1 MKYVLMFLTF
11 LSVCTT
17 AELLQIPLTLDTTRT
32 VTIPAGVTF
41 VEETITVKPSDD
53 PDFQKYLDKIKG
65 YTIESVSLSAD
76 NAVLFSGLIALPNF
90 ALGFIQVEFPAYNF
104 TTTKVEV
111 LHNGKDIYL
120 GLTGDQLAKMA
131 ESIQKNGSMQM
142 KIKTFTSSF
151 YGKFDLKV
159 KINLKAKL

>member
-1 MKYVLMFLTF
+1 MKYVFMFLTF

-32 VTIPAGVTF
+32 VTIPAAVTF

-76 NAVLFSGLIALPNF
+76 KAVLVSGLLEVPNKAIAS
-90 ALGFIQVEFPAYNF
+90 IIVKFPANNF
-104 TTTKVEV
+104 TTTKIEL
-111 LHNGKDIYL
+111 LHDGKDIVL
-120 GLTGDQLAKMA
+120 GLTGDQLAGLA

-142 KIKTFTSSF
+142 NVTAFTSSF

-159 KINLKAKL
+159 KINLKIKV

>member
-1 MKYVLMFLTF
+1 MKYVLMFFTF

-32 VTIPAGVTF
+32 VTIPAGVTD

-76 NAVLFSGLIALPNF
+76 KAIVVPGLLELPNK
-90 ALGFIQVEFPAYNF
+90 AIAFITVEFPANNIS
-104 TTTKVEV
+104 TTRVE
-111 LHNGKDIYL
+111 LLNDGKDINL
-120 GLTGDQLAKMA
+120 GLNGDQLARMA

-142 KIKTFTSSF
+142 KVYAFTSSL

-159 KINLKAKL
+159 KINLKIKV

>member
-1 MKYVLMFLTF
+1 MKYVLMFFTF

-17 AELLQIPLTLDTTRT
+17 TELLQIPLTLDTTRT

-65 YTIESVSLSAD
+65 YKIESVSLSAD
-76 NAVLFSGLIALPNF
+76 KAILISGLLELPNK
-90 ALGFIQVEFPAYNF
+90 AVAGIIVQFPEYNF
-104 TTTKVEV
+104 STMKTEL
-111 LHNGKDIYL
+111 LHDGKDINL

-142 KIKTFTSSF
+142 KITAFTSSF

>member
-1 MKYVLMFLTF
+1 MKYVLMFFTF

-32 VTIPAGVTF
+32 VTIPAGVTD

-76 NAVLFSGLIALPNF
+76 NAVLASGLYGLPNM
-90 ALGFIQVEFPAYNF
+90 ALASIIVNFPDYNF
-104 TTTKVEV
+104 TTTKIEF
-111 LHNGKDIYL
+111 LHDGKDINL
-120 GLTGDQLAKMA
+120 GLNGDQLAKMA

-142 KIKTFTSSF
+142 KVTAYTSSF
-151 YGKFDLKV
+151 FGKFDLKV
-159 KINLKAKL
+159 KINLKIKV

>member
-1 MKYVLMFLTF
+1 MKYVLMFFTF

-32 VTIPAGVTF
+32 VTIPAGVTD

-76 NAVLFSGLIALPNF
+76 KAILVSGLYEPPNKAL
-90 ALGFIQVEFPAYNF
+90 AFITVEFPANNF
-104 TTTKVEV
+104 STTRVE
-111 LHNGKDIYL
+111 LLNDGKDINL
-120 GLTGDQLAKMA
+120 GLNGDQLARMA

-142 KIKTFTSSF
+142 KVYAFSSSL

-159 KINLKAKL
+159 KINLKIKV

>member
-1 MKYVLMFLTF
+1 MKYVLMFFTF

-32 VTIPAGVTF
+32 VTIPAGITRF
-41 VEETITVKPSDD
+41 EETITVKPSDD

-65 YTIESVSLSAD
+65 YTIESVSFSAN
-76 NAVLFSGLIALPNF
+76 NAILNSGLVEAPNKVIAY
-90 ALGFIQVEFPAYNF
+90 IEVEFPANNF
-104 TTTKVEV
+104 VTAQSEL
-111 LHNGKDIYL
+111 LHDGKDINL

-142 KIKTFTSSF
+142 RVFVNSKSF

>member
-1 MKYVLMFLTF
+1 MKYILMFFTF

-76 NAVLFSGLIALPNF
+76 KAVLASGLLGIPNMAIASIIVN
-90 ALGFIQVEFPAYNF
+90 FPANNF
-104 TTTKVEV
+104 TTTKTEI
-111 LHNGKDIYL
+111 LHDGMDIDL

-142 KIKTFTSSF
+142 NVRAFTSTFS
-151 YGKFDLKV
+151 GKFDLKV
-159 KINLKAKL
+159 KINLKIKV

>member
-1 MKYVLMFLTF
+1 MFFTF

-32 VTIPAGVTF
+32 VTIPAGVTY

-76 NAVLFSGLIALPNF
+76 KARLFSGLLEAPNKALS
-90 ALGFIQVEFPAYNF
+90 FITVEFPANNF
-104 TTTKVEV
+104 STTRVE
-111 LHNGKDIYL
+111 LLNDGKDINL
-120 GLTGDQLAKMA
+120 GLNGDQLAYMA

-142 KIKTFTSSF
+142 KVKAVTISF

-159 KINLKAKL
+159 KINLKIKV